1 MRNKIIF
8 SMLAVLALSSCGT
21 VGITKR
27 YHNRGFHIDFGRGGE
42 STDAVAAKREK
53 RKSNPS
59 ADNQQSSSTVQSNA
73 DADSDAE
80 DFSVTAIAETDG
92 TAPSATVESFA
103 ETTNSGSST
112 TDHIKKENGKHTPK
126 TGLLGQVKRVSK
138 IKQAVKAS
146 SGADVPDDSVMWILY
161 LILCFVLPP
170 LAYYLIRRE
179 TDTLFWICLIC
190 FLLWGSWFF
199 GFSYGLLGLIS
210 VIIALL
216 ALLGS

>member
-1 MRNKIIF
+1 
-8 SMLAVLALSSCGT
+8 MLAVLALSSCGT

-27 YHNRGFHIDFGRGGE
+27 YHNGGFHIDLGRGGE
-42 STDAVAAKREK
+42 SSDAIVAKREK
-53 RKSNPS
+53 RKGNPS
-59 ADNQQSSSTVQSNA
+59 ADKHQPVSTAQSNA
-73 DADSDAE
+73 GTGADDVL
-80 DFSVTAIAETDG
+80 VTNLPEIN
-92 TAPSATVESFA
+92 APEEAVQNTE
-103 ETTNSGSST
+103 EIRNSNNSSPAVLLNK
-112 TDHIKKENGKHTPK
+112 DQLKSPK
-126 TGLLGQVKRVSK
+126 NGLLNQIRTVSK
-138 IKQAVKAS
+138 IKKAAKAS
-146 SGADVPDDSVMWILY
+146 SRADVPDDSIMWILY